1 MLRSRILGL
10 GGLVALNALGGCTL
24 PQIGPREAA
33 IPAVSL
39 YGPAGNSTV
48 AIRLV
53 DNRPRRVQA
62 YADADAFNGVLF
74 RLSNANKL
82 KSDIL
87 LAMASSSTNI
97 YTATFSVP
105 NDSVSEYF
113 LTAGLYNGVSSA
125 TNPLDPAYSN
135 PLRKVGEG
143 ASSGFALPA
152 GSTGATVSLTVNA
165 VGKVGLN
172 SLRFFPNGATV
183 PTFEYG
189 DSTLFATTSVNAT
202 NDASTSFLTATVYNS
217 AGSTI
222 ISPSSTLSATNWAT
236 AGTNA
241 SISFNTAGSLGV
253 GTYQLLLQ
261 TLDASL
267 SVLSSSTRSFA
278 VELPINLNSVTLY

>member
-1 MLRSRILGL
+1 MIRSRILSL

-24 PQIGPREAA
+24 PAIGNHAA
-33 IPAVSL
+33 ALPAVSL
-39 YGPAGNSTV
+39 YGPGGNSTV

-53 DNRPRRVQA
+53 DDRPRRVQA

-82 KSDIL
+82 RSDIL
-87 LAMASSSTNI
+87 LAMATSSTNV

-135 PLRKVGEG
+135 PLLKVGEG

-152 GSTGATVSLTVNA
+152 GSVGATVSLTVNA
-165 VGKVGLN
+165 VGKVGLD
-172 SLRFFPNGATV
+172 SQRFIPNRVTV
-183 PTFEYG
+183 PTFEVG
-189 DSTLFATTSVNAT
+189 DTTIFATTSINAT
-202 NDASTSFLTATVYNS
+202 RDASTSYLAETVYNS
-217 AGSTI
+217 LGATVA
-222 ISPSSTLSATNWAT
+222 SSTLSSSNWAT
-236 AGTNA
+236 ASTNA
-241 SISFNTAGSLGV
+241 SISINAAGSLGV

-261 TLDASL
+261 TLNASL